1 MIQLSE
7 EQQCILDTVKEGH
20 NVMVDAVAGT
30 GKTTLIL
37 SIAREMP
44 NTKIL
49 QLTYNASLRKDVKET
64 VEKNDIQNLTVHTYH
79 SLAKRYY
86 LSTGYTDTEIRRLL
100 FKNMPLKEVSPKY
113 DMIVLDEC
121 QDMTLLYFQLMVK
134 FIKDID
140 CNIQLL
146 ILGDYMQ
153 GLYDFKGADIRFL
166 TMADQVWEG
175 LTNLNTPGF

>member
-1 MIQLSE
+1 MIQLSD

-44 NTKIL
+44 DTKIL

-79 SLAKRYY
+79 SLAKR
-86 LSTGYTDTEIRRLL
+86 
-100 FKNMPLKEVSPKY
+100 
-113 DMIVLDEC
+113 
-121 QDMTLLYFQLMVK
+121 VK
-134 FIKDID
+134 
-140 CNIQLL
+140 
-146 ILGDYMQ
+146 
-153 GLYDFKGADIRFL
+153 
-166 TMADQVWEG
+166 T
-175 LTNLNTPGF
+175 